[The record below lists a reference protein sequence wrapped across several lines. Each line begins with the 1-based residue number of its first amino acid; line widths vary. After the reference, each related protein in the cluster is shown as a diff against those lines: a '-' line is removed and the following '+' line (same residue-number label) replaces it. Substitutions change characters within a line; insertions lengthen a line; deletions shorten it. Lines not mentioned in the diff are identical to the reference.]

1 MQDAEQPLVV
11 VMADLSIERRN
22 DGQMFAAHLDDL
34 GLTAYG
40 RTVEEARKELIGVF
54 NVWVNFYRERGL
66 LEERLNQMGAEWTW
80 LHTYEGDIPVEYTSS
95 AVMPVGSASE
105 EEVSHYQP
113 FHGRSAV
120 AA

>member
-11 VMADLSIERRN
+11 VTANLSIERRN
-22 DGQMFAAHLDDL
+22 DGQMFAAHLEDL

-40 RTVEEARKELIGVF
+40 RTVEDARKELIGVF
-54 NVWVNFYRERGL
+54 KAWVNFYRERGL

-80 LHTYEGDIPVEYTSS
+80 VHTYEGDIPVEYTNAAARPDDS
-95 AVMPVGSASE
+95 AAGTDD
-105 EEVSHYQP
+105 SHYQP